1 MLKILNPKFL
11 RSVFSKFRHFERIL
25 KTGGKSENARN
36 MEAYFGA
43 EIPSASAFETIFHC
57 QAKNEF

>member
-25 KTGGKSENARN
+25 NDGEDNLKIREIWRLILGQKSRRHQPLRP
-36 MEAYFGA
+36 F
-43 EIPSASAFETIFHC
+43 FTV
-57 QAKNEF
+57 